1 MKVLLK
7 TLGILVL
14 LLIILGCSETE
25 EVQIP
30 EYPNAVEDQELQA
43 EILGMNF
50 GNVRRV
56 ITRDSF
62 DTVFSFYTEHLQSH
76 NPEVISHKL
85 EDGRQAAFTIN
96 KTEKS
101 SQTVAVQEFPK
112 EGVVA
117 ITYMNVDMG
126 F

>member
-1 MKVLLK
+1 MKVLFK
-7 TLGILVL
+7 ILGILVL

-62 DTVFSFYTEHLQSH
+62 DTVFSFYTEHLQSY
-76 NPEVISHKL
+76 NPKVISHKL
-85 EDGRQAAFTIN
+85 DDGRQAAFTIN
-96 KTEKS
+96 ETEKS
-101 SQTVAVQEFPK
+101 SQTVAVQEFLK

-117 ITYMNVDMG
+117 ITFMNVDMK

>member
-56 ITRDSF
+56 RTRDSF

-85 EDGRQAAFTIN
+85 EDGRRL
-96 KTEKS
+96 
-101 SQTVAVQEFPK
+101 PLR
-112 EGVVA
+112 
-117 ITYMNVDMG
+117 
-126 F
+126 

>member
-1 MKVLLK
+1 M
-7 TLGILVL
+7 
-14 LLIILGCSETE
+14 ILGCSENE

-30 EYPNAVEDQELQA
+30 DYPNAVEDQELQA

-50 GNVRRV
+50 GNVRRL

-62 DTVFSFYTEHLQSH
+62 DTVFNYYNEHLQSH
-76 NPEVISHKL
+76 NPKIISHKL
-85 EDGRQAAFTIN
+85 DDGRQAAFTIN
-96 KTEKS
+96 ESEKS
-101 SQTVAVQEFPK
+101 SQTVAVQEFMK

-117 ITYMNVDMG
+117 ITYMNLDMS

>member
-1 MKVLLK
+1 MKIFINM
-7 TLGILVL
+7 LGILIL
-14 LLIILGCSETE
+14 SLMLLGCSEKE
-25 EVQIP
+25 EVQVP

-62 DTVFSFYTEHLQSH
+62 DTVFSFYTEHLQSY

-85 EDGRQAAFTIN
+85 DDGRQAAFTIN
-96 KTEKS
+96 ESEKS
-101 SQTVAVQEFPK
+101 SQTVAVQEFMK

-117 ITYMNVDMG
+117 ITYMNLDMS

>member
-1 MKVLLK
+1 MKVFLNIV
-7 TLGILVL
+7 GILML
-14 LLIILGCSETE
+14 PLMILGCSEKE

-30 EYPNAVEDQELQA
+30 EYPNAVEDQEHNA

-62 DTVFSFYTEHLQSH
+62 DKVFSFYNEHLQTY
-76 NPEVISHKL
+76 NPTVMSHKL
-85 EDGRQAAFTIN
+85 DDGRQAAFTIN
-96 KTEKS
+96 ETEKS

-117 ITYMNVDMG
+117 ITYMNVDVG
-126 F
+126 L